1 VRPHRARK
9 DGAKLG
15 VFPAGVMKE
24 GGRQL
29 VQQCMDIIMMLDAL
43 SPFCPAGGS
52 FVLQEDDM
60 MFCPGSGKAL
70 GTAWRYL
77 FETIK
82 GKFSAFRYA
91 RIQTLEKLSHSS
103 TGTNSQTDP
112 GSADS
117 NSKLSHT
124 STRSSRQFTFL
135 YTI

>member
-1 VRPHRARK
+1 MRPHRARK

-91 RIQTLEKLSHSS
+91 DSDSKFSHSS

-124 STRSSRQFTFL
+124 STRSSRQFTLL